1 LVSCSSFVVMQPL
14 DIRDALTTDRHFEQA
29 GLVRLLK

>member
-1 LVSCSSFVVMQPL
+1 VMQQL
-14 DIRDALTTDRHFEQA
+14 DIRDALTTDRHFEQS